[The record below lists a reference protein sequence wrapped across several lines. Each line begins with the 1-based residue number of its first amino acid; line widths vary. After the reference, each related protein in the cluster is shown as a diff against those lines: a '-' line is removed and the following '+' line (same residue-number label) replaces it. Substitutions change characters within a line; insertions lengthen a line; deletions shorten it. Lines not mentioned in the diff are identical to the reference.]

1 MQPDWLKHY
10 FTPTHNHQH
19 HAQPL
24 EEDHTQPVD
33 EAHQDTGVSRRDF
46 VKTGFVAGMAA
57 GMAAG
62 GVIGSPPAAEAQAD
76 NVLGGKWWPSPWGPD
91 DEVGASNRITPA
103 KVLEAAK
110 LIKTGKIYRLGMN
123 LEAGIPLF
131 GARHVSITIP
141 GGPTGGP
148 FGDQKLMYNDEM
160 FSGEVGQVGSQF
172 DGLGH
177 IGAVVGNEIRY
188 YNGFTQEQVGG
199 AYGLKKLGTHNV
211 KPFFTRGILLDVL
224 SLKGGERLPMG
235 YVITVDDIKQTLSK
249 QGIKEPG
256 EGDVVLFR
264 TGHIKLWKKDNVE
277 YNKGCP
283 GPGETAA
290 RWLVERKISC
300 VGADTWPV
308 EAVPGENKDRP
319 FACHVILITMNGIH
333 IIENQNLED
342 LAQDK
347 VYEFAWSFNPLP
359 LVGGTGSPG
368 NSVAI
373 A

>member
-1 MQPDWLKHY
+1 MQPAWLQYY
-10 FTPTHNHQH
+10 FHQH
-19 HAQPL
+19 GQC
-24 EEDHTQPVD
+24 DHILPASGTD
-33 EAHQDTGVSRRDF
+33 EAADPAAEDGVSRRNF
-46 VKTGFVAGMAA
+46 VKGGFVAGMAA
-57 GMAAG
+57 GMTAAEG
-62 GVIGSPPAAEAQAD
+62 IAGPPRRAEAQEAK
-76 NVLGGKWWPSPWGPD
+76 NVLGDKWWPSPWGPE

-148 FGDQKLMYNDEM
+148 FGEHKLMYNDEM

-177 IGAVVGNEIRY
+177 IAAMVGNEIRY

-199 AYGLKKLGTHNV
+199 AYGLKKLGVHHV
-211 KPFFTRGILLDVL
+211 KPFFTRGILLDIL
-224 SLKGGERLPMG
+224 ALKGGDRLPIG
-235 YVITVDDIKQTLSK
+235 YVVTVDDIKQALQK
-249 QGIKEPG
+249 QGIKEPA

-264 TGHIKLWKKDNVE
+264 TGHIKLWKKDNIE
-277 YNKGCP
+277 YNKGEA

-290 RWLVERKISC
+290 RWLVERKVAC
-300 VGADTWPV
+300 VGADNWAV

-319 FACHVILITMNGIH
+319 FACHAILVAMNGIH
-333 IIENQNLED
+333 IIENQNLEE
-342 LAQDK
+342 LAQDR

>member
-1 MQPDWLKHY
+1 MQPAWLQYY
-10 FTPTHNHQH
+10 FTHQH
-19 HAQPL
+19 NDQCTHHTDTDGEQSATP
-24 EEDHTQPVD
+24 EE
-33 EAHQDTGVSRRDF
+33 GVSRRDF
-46 VKTGFVAGMAA
+46 VKSSFAA

-62 GVIGSPPAAEAQAD
+62 IAAGGMAGGPPAAEAQDAK
-76 NVLGGKWWPSPWGPD
+76 NILGDKWWPSPWGAE

-131 GARHVSITIP
+131 GQRHLSITIP

-160 FSGEVGQVGSQF
+160 FSGEIGQVGSQF

-177 IGAVVGNEIRY
+177 IAAVVGNDIRY
-188 YNGFTQEQVGG
+188 YNGLTQEQVGG
-199 AYGLKKLGTHNV
+199 AYGLKKLGIHNV

-224 SLKGGERLPMG
+224 SLKGGDRLPIG
-235 YVITVDDIKQTLSK
+235 YVITVDDIKQTLAK
-249 QGIKEPG
+249 QGTKEPG
-256 EGDVVLFR
+256 EGDVVMFR
-264 TGHIKLWKKDNVE
+264 TGHMKLWKKDNAE

-290 RWLVERKISC
+290 RWLIERKIAC
-300 VGADTWPV
+300 VGGDTWPV

-319 FACHVILITMNGIH
+319 FACHVLLIPMNGIH
-333 IIENQNLED
+333 IIENQYLED

-359 LVGGTGSPG
+359 LVGATGSPG

>member
-1 MQPDWLKHY
+1 MQPEWLRQY
-10 FTPTHNHQH
+10 FRPHHQGQCQHNGAVDTPET
-19 HAQPL
+19 ASL
-24 EEDHTQPVD
+24 E
-33 EAHQDTGVSRRDF
+33 AGVSRRDF
-46 VKTGFVAGMAA
+46 VKTGFVTGMAA
-57 GMAAG
+57 GMAASG
-62 GVIGSPPAAEAQAD
+62 TLGATKPAEAQEAK
-76 NVLGGKWWPSPWGPD
+76 NVLGDKWWPSAWGPE

-131 GARHVSITIP
+131 GQRHVSITIP

-148 FGDQKLMYNDEM
+148 FGEQKLMYNDEM

-177 IGAVVGNEIRY
+177 IAAVVGNEIRY

-199 AYGLKKLGTHNV
+199 AYGLKKLGVHNV
-211 KPFFTRGILLDVL
+211 KPFFTRGILLDVA
-224 SLKGGERLPMG
+224 SVKGKERLDIG
-235 YVITVDDIKQTLSK
+235 YVITVDDIKQTLSQ
-249 QGIKEPG
+249 QGTKEPG

-264 TGHIKLWKKDNVE
+264 TGHIKLWKKDNTE
-277 YNKGCP
+277 YNKGEA

-290 RWLVERKISC
+290 RWLAERKIAC
-300 VGADTWPV
+300 VGADSWAV
-308 EAVPGENKDRP
+308 EAVPGEHKDRP
-319 FACHVILITMNGIH
+319 FACHVIWVAMNGIH

-359 LVGGTGSPG
+359 LVGATGSPG

-373 A
+373 V